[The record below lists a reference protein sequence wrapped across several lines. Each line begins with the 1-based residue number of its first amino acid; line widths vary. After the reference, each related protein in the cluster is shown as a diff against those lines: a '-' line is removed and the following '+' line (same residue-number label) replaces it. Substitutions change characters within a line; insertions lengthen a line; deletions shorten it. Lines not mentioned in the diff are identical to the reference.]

1 MRSLTLSVGVYLKV
15 YVISDTHD
23 RLDTLEKFLK
33 IVGKSLEPGYLIH
46 LGDVVSPFTLKSI
59 VGALPE
65 RLSLKVVLGN
75 NDADKVLLSKIA
87 KDVEDQPTE
96 VEVCGTKALLLH
108 GFKSPELTERV
119 VDSLACSN
127 YYGIVMYG
135 HTHRYRLNKKCS
147 SYVLNPG
154 ALSGYLAREVT
165 YGVIDCDT
173 LTASIVDLGTNQSIM
188 SLSIT

>member
-87 KDVEDQPTE
+87 KDV
-96 VEVCGTKALLLH
+96 
-108 GFKSPELTERV
+108 
-119 VDSLACSN
+119 
-127 YYGIVMYG
+127 
-135 HTHRYRLNKKCS
+135 
-147 SYVLNPG
+147 
-154 ALSGYLAREVT
+154 
-165 YGVIDCDT
+165 
-173 LTASIVDLGTNQSIM
+173 
-188 SLSIT
+188 